1 MQPAKL
7 FIHMPLRLQI
17 TLLVVVVLILPLI
30 AANIRI
36 SHDIDDRFH
45 HYAGQKAE
53 NIARVVAESPVVIDG
68 LDNPVAG
75 SQQKMRKY
83 TQEIQE
89 VTDVEFIVILD
100 TQGLRL
106 IHPDADK
113 IGKPMEGGDGDRVL
127 HGQTYLS
134 SAKGSL
140 GLSLRAFRPVIN
152 AKHQQTGAVVVGLM
166 SSDITRSVARVN
178 QPIISALTLALLVG
192 IALAVVLA
200 NSIKKILFGLEP
212 VAIAR
217 LLEERNALLE
227 SVREGILAIDQDA
240 RLTVINSEAKR
251 ILKLAGIPTDIL
263 GHKVDE
269 FIPQTR
275 LPEILVSGEPELDYE
290 LDINGIAI
298 LTNRV
303 PLYVNGVISGAI
315 ATFRDMSEVRQMAEE
330 LTGVNRY
337 VEALRSS
344 AHEFLNKLH
353 VINGLVHSNHHHALT
368 SYLAEIIHDN
378 QDEQETVHQ
387 VVRDP
392 VLAAF
397 LVSKFSRARELG
409 VRFTLDI
416 SEPLPEIGD
425 PKIAHQLVTLLGNLI
440 DNGLDAVQTMDNK
453 EVTLRIAVLNEDW
466 EMEISDTGP
475 GITPEKI
482 PEIFRR
488 GYSTKGENRGIGLF
502 LVSAVL
508 DKLNGSMDVSGRPGQ
523 GMHFLIKI
531 PLTMI
536 SGNHND

>member
-7 FIHMPLRLQI
+7 FSHMPLRLQI
-17 TLLVVVVLILPLI
+17 ILLVIVVLILPLI

-36 SHDIDDRFH
+36 SHDIDEKFH

-53 NIARVVAESPVVIDG
+53 NIARVVAESPIVIDG
-68 LDNPVAG
+68 LENPVAG
-75 SQQKMRKY
+75 SQQKMQQY

-100 TQGLRL
+100 MQGLRL
-106 IHPDADK
+106 VHPDVDK

-134 SAKGSL
+134 SARGSL

-166 SSDITRSVARVN
+166 SSNISRSVAQVN
-178 QPIISALTLALLVG
+178 QPIMSALTLALLVG

-212 VAIAR
+212 VAISR

-290 LDINGIAI
+290 LDINGISI

-353 VINGLVHSNHHHALT
+353 VINGLAHSNHHHALT
-368 SYLAEIIHDN
+368 TYLAEIIHDN

-387 VVRDP
+387 VVSDP

-425 PKIAHQLVTLLGNLI
+425 PKIAHHLVTLLGNLI
-440 DNGLDAVQTMDNK
+440 DNGLDAVQTMENK
-453 EVTLRIAVLNEDW
+453 EVTLRIAVFNDDW
-466 EMEISDTGP
+466 EMEIIDTGP
-475 GITPEKI
+475 GMSSEKI

-508 DKLNGSMDVSGRPGQ
+508 DKLNGSMDVSGHPGQ

-536 SGNHND
+536 SGKHND

>member
-166 SSDITRSVARVN
+166 SSNITRSVARVN
-178 QPIISALTLALLVG
+178 QPIMSALTLALLVG

-425 PKIAHQLVTLLGNLI
+425 PKIAHHLVTLLGNLI

-475 GITPEKI
+475 GITSEKI

-531 PLTMI
+531 PLKMI

>member
-166 SSDITRSVARVN
+166 SSNITRSVARVN
-178 QPIISALTLALLVG
+178 QPIMSALTLALLVG

-353 VINGLVHSNHHHALT
+353 VINGLAHSNHHHALT

>member
-7 FIHMPLRLQI
+7 LSHMPLRLQI

-100 TQGLRL
+100 MQGLRL

-166 SSDITRSVARVN
+166 SSNITRSVARVN
-178 QPIISALTLALLVG
+178 QPIMSALTLALLVG

-290 LDINGIAI
+290 LDINGISI

-387 VVRDP
+387 LVRDP

-425 PKIAHQLVTLLGNLI
+425 PKIAHHLVTLLGNLI

-508 DKLNGSMDVSGRPGQ
+508 DKLNGSMDVSGHPGQ